1 MRSKYSKCFILFI
14 SITLASVFPGCK
26 SETKKPITIKN
37 TTNVQVSGAM
47 KNVMRQG
54 KLEGTIFLDTIQPKN
69 NLYGIGPVAYLKGEL
84 LIIDGESYVSKVVNN
99 SKMSVEKTYD
109 VKAPFFVYATVEEW
123 NEEILPDRI
132 TSLEALETYLDEKF
146 KNHNEPFVF
155 KLSGKINTA
164 KIHIVNLPEGS
175 KVSSPEEAH
184 KGLTYFP
191 LKNEEVEIIGFFSR
205 KHQTIFTHH
214 NTYMHLHLITN
225 DKQKM
230 GHLDAV
236 EFETKQTTLHWQK
249 TK

>member
-1 MRSKYSKCFILFI
+1 
-14 SITLASVFPGCK
+14 
-26 SETKKPITIKN
+26 
-37 TTNVQVSGAM
+37 M
-47 KNVMRQG
+47 KNVMLQG
-54 KLEGTIFLDTIQPKN
+54 ELEGTIFLDTIQPKN

-84 LIIDGESYVSKVVNN
+84 LIIDGESYVSKVETD
-99 SKMSVEKTYD
+99 STMIVEKTFD
-109 VKAPFFVYATVEEW
+109 VKAPFFVYATVAEW
-123 NEEILPDRI
+123 NEEILPDMI
-132 TSLEALETYLDEKF
+132 TNLETLETYLDEKF
-146 KNHNEPFVF
+146 KNHNNPFVF
-155 KLSGKINTA
+155 KLSGKINAA

-205 KHQTIFTHH
+205 KHQTVFTHH
-214 NTYMHLHLITN
+214 DTYMHLHLITN

-236 EFETKQTTLHWQK
+236 EFETKQTTLHWQI